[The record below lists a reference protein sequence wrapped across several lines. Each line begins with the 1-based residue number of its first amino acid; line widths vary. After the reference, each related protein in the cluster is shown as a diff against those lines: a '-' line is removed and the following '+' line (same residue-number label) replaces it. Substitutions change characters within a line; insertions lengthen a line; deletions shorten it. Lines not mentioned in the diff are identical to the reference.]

1 MSLSSNRG
9 GRRVS
14 VARMLQAFLVLVLTA
29 APQGTVPSVAEAGW
43 LAGCW
48 TMTAGGRSVT
58 EQWLG
63 PEGGTMIGVSRTVSG
78 GKTVE
83 YEFLLIREGAGGLE
97 YVAKPSRQAEAVFTS
112 TSVGGDRIVFENP
125 SHDFPTRITYTK
137 RDGGLLATINGTI
150 EGKPRSIDFKYT
162 A

>member
-1 MSLSSNRG
+1 
-9 GRRVS
+9 
-14 VARMLQAFLVLVLTA
+14 MLQAFLVLALTA
-29 APQGTVPSVAEAGW
+29 APQGTVPSVTEAGW

-112 TSVGGDRIVFENP
+112 TSVGADRIVFENP

-137 RDGGLLATINGTI
+137 QDGGLLATISGTI
-150 EGKPRSIDFKYT
+150 DGKPRSIDFKYT
-162 A
+162 AGRCAK